1 MIDLSKNIFQCTTK
15 ELKLSREEWINF
27 INYQIINFQE
37 KINFSNFN
45 LAVDYI
51 AESIFEYMDENNIDF
66 LSFVDCNNSNIRI
79 LKDKKEIM
87 FEVEFELS
95 YQLDIKYNLNEN

>member
-1 MIDLSKNIFQCTTK
+1 MIDLSQNISQCTTK

-27 INYQIINFQE
+27 INYQE

-51 AESIFEYMDENNIDF
+51 AESIFEYI
-66 LSFVDCNNSNIRI
+66 SFVDCNNSNIRI

-95 YQLDIKYNLNEN
+95 YQLDIKYNLNED

>member
-1 MIDLSKNIFQCTTK
+1 MIDLSQNILQCTTK

-27 INYQIINFQE
+27 INHWISEFQE

-51 AESIFEYMDENNIDF
+51 AESIFEYLDENDIDS

-87 FEVEFELS
+87 IEVEFELS
-95 YQLDIKYNLNEN
+95 HQLNLKNKD

>member
-1 MIDLSKNIFQCTTK
+1 MIELSQNILQCTTK

-27 INYQIINFQE
+27 INHWISEFQE

-51 AESIFEYMDENNIDF
+51 AESIFEYLDENDIDS

-87 FEVEFELS
+87 IEVELELS
-95 YQLDIKYNLNEN
+95 HQLNLKNKD